1 MEPFLTTSQKMVR
14 ESIRRFSENTVLP
27 LARDI
32 DAKDEFPS
40 GLYQELANMGIFGS
54 EVRET
59 LGGSGF
65 DTKTTCIIIE
75 ELARCSG
82 SIGNIFAIP
91 VESIRFILEHGN
103 KRQQKLIPSIIS
115 GKRIPASCASEPEA
129 GSDFSAIRTSAVRD
143 GSDYLINGTKAW
155 VSLGLVADLIFVF
168 AKTNPAAGH
177 RGISC
182 FIVDGDNPGLHRAS
196 KEELLGMRG
205 LATGQLL
212 FEDCRVPGTSL
223 VGTENNAFKMA
234 MENFNYSRILMAAM
248 ALGITIAGYED
259 ALSYSRQRVQFGQ
272 KIFDFQSIQFMLAD
286 MSTDIAAARL
296 MINHTI
302 RLLEGGYPI
311 IKQAAQT
318 KLFTTDMAMKHVT
331 NAVQIHGGNG
341 YSKSYRVERLFRDIK
356 LTQIYEGTNQI
367 QRLIIAKQL
376 DINN

>member
-1 MEPFLTTSQKMVR
+1 MEPFFTNSQKMVW
-14 ESIRRFSENTVLP
+14 ESIRRFSEDTVLP

-32 DAKDEFPS
+32 DANDEFPS
-40 GLYQELANMGIFGS
+40 ALYQELATMGVFGTEIS
-54 EVRET
+54 ET

-65 DTKTTCIIIE
+65 DTKTTCIIME

-91 VESIRFILEHGN
+91 VESIRFIQEHGN
-103 KRQQKLIPSIIS
+103 EKQQELIPSIIA
-115 GKRIPASCASEPEA
+115 GKRIPASCSSEPEA

-143 GSDYLINGTKAW
+143 GSDYVINGTKAW

-168 AKTNPAAGH
+168 AKTDPAAGH

-182 FIVDGDNPGLHRAS
+182 FMVDGDNPGLYRGS

-212 FEDCRVPGTSL
+212 FENCRVPETSRI
-223 VGTENNAFKMA
+223 GAENSGFKMA
-234 MENFNYSRILMAAM
+234 MKNFNYSRILMATM

-259 ALSYSRQRVQFGQ
+259 ALSYSRERVQFGQ
-272 KIFDFQSIQFMLAD
+272 KRFDFQSIQFMLAD

-296 MINHTI
+296 MIDHTI

-311 IKQAAQT
+311 IQQAAQT

-341 YSKSYRVERLFRDIK
+341 YSKSYRAERLFRDIK
-356 LTQIYEGTNQI
+356 LAQIYEGTNQI

-376 DINN
+376 EINH

>member
-1 MEPFLTTSQKMVR
+1 
-14 ESIRRFSENTVLP
+14 
-27 LARDI
+27 
-32 DAKDEFPS
+32 
-40 GLYQELANMGIFGS
+40 
-54 EVRET
+54 
-59 LGGSGF
+59 
-65 DTKTTCIIIE
+65 
-75 ELARCSG
+75 
-82 SIGNIFAIP
+82 
-91 VESIRFILEHGN
+91 
-103 KRQQKLIPSIIS
+103 
-115 GKRIPASCASEPEA
+115 
-129 GSDFSAIRTSAVRD
+129 
-143 GSDYLINGTKAW
+143 
-155 VSLGLVADLIFVF
+155 
-168 AKTNPAAGH
+168 
-177 RGISC
+177 
-182 FIVDGDNPGLHRAS
+182 
-196 KEELLGMRG
+196 
-205 LATGQLL
+205 
-212 FEDCRVPGTSL
+212 
-223 VGTENNAFKMA
+223 MA

>member
-1 MEPFLTTSQKMVR
+1 MEPFFTNSQQLVW
-14 ESIRRFSENTVLP
+14 ESIRRFSEDAVLP

-32 DAKDEFPS
+32 DSKDEFPS
-40 GLYQELANMGIFGS
+40 GLYQELAKMGIFGT
-54 EVRET
+54 EVSET

-65 DTKTTCIIIE
+65 DTKTTCIIME

-91 VESIRFILEHGN
+91 VESIRFIQEHGN
-103 KRQQKLIPSIIS
+103 EKQQELIPSIIA

-143 GSDYLINGTKAW
+143 GSDYVINGTKAW

-168 AKTNPAAGH
+168 AKTDSAAGH

-182 FIVDGDNPGLHRAS
+182 FMVDGDNPGLHRGS

-212 FEDCRVPGTSL
+212 FENCRVPETSRI
-223 VGTENNAFKMA
+223 GAENSGFKMA
-234 MENFNYSRILMAAM
+234 MKNFNYSRILMATM

-259 ALSYSRQRVQFGQ
+259 ALSYSRERVQFGQ

-296 MINHTI
+296 MIDHTI

-311 IKQAAQT
+311 IQQAAQT

-341 YSKSYRVERLFRDIK
+341 YSKSYRAERLFRDIK
-356 LTQIYEGTNQI
+356 LAQIYEGTNQI

-376 DINN
+376 EIIH